1 MCLGSWPKISLITAG
16 LKWGGCSLEAGW
28 EDESIQSLSH
38 GRLTDISMI
47 IRKNPLKW
55 IRGSGGHL
63 DGDGDGDGE
72 STNLVPSE

>member
-1 MCLGSWPKISLITAG
+1 
-16 LKWGGCSLEAGW
+16 
-28 EDESIQSLSH
+28 
-38 GRLTDISMI
+38 MI